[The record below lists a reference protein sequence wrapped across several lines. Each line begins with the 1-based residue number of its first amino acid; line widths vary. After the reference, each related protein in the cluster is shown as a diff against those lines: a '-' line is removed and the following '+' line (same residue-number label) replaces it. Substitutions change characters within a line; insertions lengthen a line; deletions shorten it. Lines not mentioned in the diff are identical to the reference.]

1 LILVEDEANLVS
13 PEFVGSFSE
22 ALRFYS
28 LFFDSLE
35 ESFPRASNERL
46 MLERTC
52 ARKLVNMLSCD
63 PSESVERQETGVHWE
78 SRLRQVGFQPA
89 PFSLDVVDD
98 VQALL
103 KRYNKLCMPDR
114 YKLIYLFCIIHMIMP
129 HAGLIYYLVRI
140 RHH

>member
-1 LILVEDEANLVS
+1 MILVEDEANLDAS
-13 PEFVGSFSE
+13 DFVPCFRE

-28 LFFDSLE
+28 LFFDSME

-46 MLERTC
+46 MLERSC

-63 PSESVERQETGVHWE
+63 PTENIEGQELGVYWD
-78 SRLRQVGFQPA
+78 SRLRHAGFEPA

-103 KRYNKLCMPDR
+103 KRSVLTTK
-114 YKLIYLFCIIHMIMP
+114 
-129 HAGLIYYLVRI
+129 
-140 RHH
+140 

>member
-1 LILVEDEANLVS
+1 MIIVEDEANLDASDFVS
-13 PEFVGSFSE
+13 CFRE

-46 MLERTC
+46 MLERNC
-52 ARKLVNMLSCD
+52 ARKLVNLLGCD
-63 PSESVERQETGVHWE
+63 PSENLERQELGVYWD
-78 SRLRQVGFQPA
+78 SRLRQVGFEPA

-103 KRYNKLCMPDR
+103 KRSVELTIIIDHMFD
-114 YKLIYLFCIIHMIMP
+114 IDTYL
-129 HAGLIYYLVRI
+129 
-140 RHH
+140 